1 MLGLQLI
8 ADHAPGEPHLWGWW
22 LGLGLGFAIVWVVVI
37 LVSAI
42 LSRASRIAKQAQEI
56 LIGLDRGRVQ
66 TLPLWDIDAVNAS
79 AKAILERA
87 TEAREALEAQA

>member
-1 MLGLQLI
+1 MLSQLLVI
-8 ADHAPGEPHLWGWW
+8 ADHGEAHLWGWW
-22 LGLGLGFAIVWVVVI
+22 LGLGLGFALVWVVVI

-42 LSRASRIAKQAQEI
+42 LSRASRIAKQAQDI

-66 TLPLWDIDAVNAS
+66 TLPLWDIDAVNTS
-79 AKAILERA
+79 AKAILDRA

>member
-1 MLGLQLI
+1 MLQVI

-42 LSRASRIAKQAQEI
+42 LSRASRIAKQAQDI
-56 LIGLDRGRVQ
+56 LIGLDRARVQ

-79 AKAILERA
+79 AKAILEHA

>member
-1 MLGLQLI
+1 MILQVV
-8 ADHAPGEPHLWGWW
+8 AEHAGEPHLFGWW

-37 LVSAI
+37 VVSAI

-66 TLPLWDIDAVNAS
+66 TLPLWDIDSVNTS
-79 AKAILERA
+79 AKAILDRA

>member
-1 MLGLQLI
+1 MLELAVI
-8 ADHAPGEPHLWGWW
+8 ADHGEAHLWGWW

-42 LSRASRIAKQAQEI
+42 LSRASRIAKQAQDI
-56 LIGLDRGRVQ
+56 LIGLDRGRVN
-66 TLPLWDIDAVNAS
+66 TLPLWDIDAVNTS
-79 AKAILERA
+79 AKAILDHA